1 MAIRFDSLPLRDRTL
16 AALKECN
23 FTHMT
28 EIQARSIPRLLAGSD
43 VLGASRTGTGKTLAF
58 LVPALELLN
67 RVQIK
72 PRNGTVVLIIS
83 PTRELASQIHGVASK
98 LMSAHSQ
105 THMVIT
111 GGLNRKVEAV
121 KLKAGVNLLVATPG
135 RLLDHLRS
143 TAGWIYHNLKYLVI
157 DEADRLLDIGIQSD
171 RLCSFLRLYQRR
183 RALVKQLANLSL
195 KDPTYIGVESIEQ
208 STVQGL
214 EQGYWVVPLEKRLLL
229 LISSLYRSK
238 KKKVMVFFSSC
249 NSVKF
254 HFELFCHIGL
264 ECLSIHG
271 KQKQSTRTSA
281 FTEFCAAENGLL
293 LCTGVAARGLD
304 IPAVDWIIQYDP
316 PPDPKE
322 YIHRVGRTAR
332 GEGARGRALLF
343 LLPQELLFTYDL
355 KRARVPIK
363 LWPSSK
369 PLNIQTFLETQIL
382 KIQGMQRLAADA
394 FKSYLRSYQAHT
406 AAFDIHKLDL
416 QALAASFCLK
426 SIPPSCTSIHSNAA
440 KHRKKRKGAGH
451 EFSAEDPYGKRSK
464 QGFLARDPPG

>member
-1 MAIRFDSLPLRDRTL
+1 MAIRFDSLPLSDRTL

-293 LCTGVAARGLD
+293 LCTDVAARGLD

-343 LLPQELLFTYDL
+343 LLPQELLFTSDL
-355 KRARVPIK
+355 KRSRVPIK

-451 EFSAEDPYGKRSK
+451 AFSAEDPYGKRSK
-464 QGFLARDPPG
+464 QG